1 MPKVYTWHNKD
12 RDEDRIAVGE
22 DSIYATVYI
31 VYDDYR
37 RRTDDILGNLL
48 RFGAVDRDSFDG
60 PFEMTLEEIDEKYGP
75 VKTPEQVRKEI
86 FNPDN

>member
-1 MPKVYTWHNKD
+1 M
-12 RDEDRIAVGE
+12 GE
-22 DSIYATVYI
+22 DSIYAPVYI
-31 VYDDYR
+31 VYEDYR
-37 RRTDDILGNLL
+37 HRTDDILGNLL
-48 RFGAVDRDSFDG
+48 RFNAVDRDSFDG